1 MGSIEGEFPS
11 AISLGGEDIFIQN
24 YTPQGNEK
32 WTRQFG
38 SDQDDFIE
46 DAAVDSAGN
55 TYLVYKNEQPVLEK
69 YDMSGAQLW
78 TQRLGKPG
86 TQWVRL
92 ATNHENLYILVN
104 HNWPYSPLD
113 AQVWKLD
120 AAGNETW
127 IRSFPAAWPAGPEL
141 IATDRNGSVFVGGET
156 EGALPGQTDSGNV
169 DVFLFMMGP

>member
-24 YTPQGNEK
+24 YTPHGNEK

-55 TYLVYKNEQPVLEK
+55 T
-69 YDMSGAQLW
+69 QLW